1 MREPRLARIVRLALL
16 AAIAAP
22 GCDAPA
28 TPTGPPRCEP
38 QEELGVERRLK
49 EGFRDL
55 AEGDREDAAATFE
68 LLLGDEPGHPEALVG
83 LRLATRGDQVVRPK
97 SRAPAAA
104 PKGVIYV
111 AGQAVPVDVPINAE
125 RYRFE
130 ERKAMIEIARE
141 RGLAPDQPPIPHWY
155 RPRSDEAGRE
165 VDPTERAAVV
175 DAVDLIVLHDSRTVT
190 AREAFVFLGTNPGST
205 HFYVDWDGT
214 IFQTLD
220 LAWEANHVDMT
231 PVDRRSISIDIVNPV
246 DITSRPPLPPA
257 AADGGITRPLSEF
270 LVVQGEEVQAWG
282 YTEAQKTSLV
292 QLVRALLAV
301 FPKVPAQV
309 PRTLDGGGT
318 AVPRRALGRDAQPV
332 GVVGHL
338 HLFSRAVDPGPGFDW
353 ESFGDA
359 IR

>member
-1 MREPRLARIVRLALL
+1 MRELRVALLALL
-16 AAIAAP
+16 APIALS

-55 AEGDREDAAATFE
+55 AEGDREGAAATFE

-83 LRLATRGDQVVRPK
+83 LRLATRGEQVVRPK
-97 SRAPAAA
+97 VRAPVAA
-104 PKGVIYV
+104 PKGVIYI
-111 AGQAVPVDVPINAE
+111 AGQAVAVDVPVNTE

-130 ERKAMIEIARE
+130 ERKAMIELARE
-141 RGLAPDQPPIPHWY
+141 RGLAPEQPPIPRWY
-155 RPRSDEAGRE
+155 RARTDEAGAE
-165 VDPTERAAVV
+165 VDPTDRAAVV

-190 AREAFVFLGTNPGST
+190 AREAFVYLGTNPGST

-214 IFQTLD
+214 VFQTLD
-220 LAWEANHVDMT
+220 LGWEANHVDLT
-231 PVDRRSISIDIVNPV
+231 PIDRRSVSVDIVNPV
-246 DITSRPPLPPA
+246 DITSRPPLPPE
-257 AADGGITRPLSEF
+257 AADAGITRPLSEF
-270 LVVQGEEVQAWG
+270 IVIQGEEVQAWG
-282 YTEAQKTSLV
+282 YTEAQKKSLV

-301 FPKVPAQV
+301 FPQVPAQV
-309 PRTLDGGGT
+309 PRTLDGSGP
-318 AVPRRALGRDAQPV
+318 AVPRRALGPGAQPV